1 MEELRLI
8 RPLEEQFEPDECA
21 EIRNLVAKFSA
32 LPFKKGACRYFVLE
46 VTGCLEAGLLL
57 AAVSVASVLLET
69 FFRELLIF
77 HRLQSAGATTNRWE
91 DTSLLLEKL
100 EKEAEDGR
108 PRLYFEEIVDQLP
121 GDVLDSD
128 DAEAAKKFYK
138 TVRIPIQHGIT
149 RRFIAIARAEEVD
162 MSNPLSLM
170 LSETHRDSRLHKL
183 DEVIGENA
191 TKYLGFVVDL
201 IQKYTG

>member
-8 RPLEEQFEPDECA
+8 RPLEEQFEPDKCA

-32 LPFKKGACRYFVLE
+32 LPFKEGACRYFALE

-69 FFRELLIF
+69 SFRELLIF
-77 HRLQSAGATTNRWE
+77 HRLRSAGPTTSRWV
-91 DTSLLLEKL
+91 DTGLLLNKL

-108 PRLYFEEIVDQLP
+108 PRLHFEDIVDQLT
-121 GDVLDSD
+121 GDVLGSA
-128 DAEAAKKFYK
+128 DAEVAKKFYR
-138 TVRIPIQHGIT
+138 TVRVPIHHGLT
-149 RRFIAIARAEEVD
+149 RRLVAEAKAEEMD
-162 MSNPLSLM
+162 MSEPLAVL
-170 LSETHRDSRLHKL
+170 LSATTWNRRFHEL
-183 DEVIGENA
+183 EEMIEENA

-201 IQKYTG
+201 IQKYTK